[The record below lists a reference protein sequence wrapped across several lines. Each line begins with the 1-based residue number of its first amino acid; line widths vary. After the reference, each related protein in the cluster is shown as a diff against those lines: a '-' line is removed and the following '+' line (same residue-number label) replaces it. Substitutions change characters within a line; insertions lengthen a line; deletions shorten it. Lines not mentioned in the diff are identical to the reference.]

1 MLHSTLYAS
10 HLALYTV
17 HSTLYTLDSTP
28 CTLHSTLYTPHCA
41 LKIAPTT
48 QNRTPHT
55 ADLHQMLRIPQKKH
69 FHGAA
74 RLPCDL
80 HTDAALTLQFVK
92 NPQHDT
98 SKVRHLPRKMTMEVS
113 KVLRLPRKMQVIF
126 FSFPCRHGDATRK
139 PKNRDGTR

>member
-1 MLHSTLYAS
+1 
-10 HLALYTV
+10 
-17 HSTLYTLDSTP
+17 
-28 CTLHSTLYTPHCA
+28 
-41 LKIAPTT
+41 
-48 QNRTPHT
+48 
-55 ADLHQMLRIPQKKH
+55 MLRIPRKKNTFTVPH
-69 FHGAA
+69 ACHAICT
-74 RLPCDL
+74 LTPL
-80 HTDAALTLQFVK
+80 DAALTLQFAK